1 MAVSGVRA
9 QRFLQPA
16 SGGASAVFA
25 RQRGMVAP
33 APSPA
38 RLSAAEEK
46 ESRSGKASGRD
57 YGNFFSKKRNVSAIQ
72 GAVNALK
79 GLLVGTFIAAKSLG
93 ATLKGVVKQIKGM
106 SGGGGGGLFGTLG
119 MIGLVGALIAGV
131 AAIFGPQIK
140 KAFDWLKGGAEG
152 IFQDVKGRL
161 DAADK
166 NLEKLYNTI
175 KDFVNVTVTNI
186 IAEVNSAIGSINNV
200 VKAIKPIAE
209 FMANAWMPGPLSV
222 LNTLGKALSD
232 LPTLPDPL
240 IPQDK
245 LPKLPEYRDVLGDNG
260 INFLKGYDSLG
271 DLGGA
276 MVSGAGNMLGG
287 GIDSMTGFVG
297 DILNNMLASL
307 GLTDA
312 GNVASEYLG
321 MGSLFGESRELGSGE
336 GVSSLIPGGFEG
348 IIPGIQ
354 STLGLGGSNAPINAS
369 PGGLTAEQKA
379 FLETVSFAEG
389 TEQRGYNT
397 WFGNQLFPKEQP
409 DLSKYTINEIVN
421 LQKRFN
427 REGLGKF
434 AGGTSAAVGKYQM
447 TYPETYAKKA
457 GLDPAVDKFTPENQD
472 KMAMYGYIMG
482 QGGVT
487 EAEINAPEMSD
498 ATIDKLAPVF
508 ASFPNLVGPGK
519 NGKAAGD
526 GQSYYPNQGAKRK
539 AEIKKRHEQNRSRI
553 QAPPPASA
561 APAPQGSTKTTAPAK
576 PVNKASTIVLP
587 AGPQVAQ
594 APRRPRPDTSVPNI
608 SGEGGNPTIAF
619 YSPSFPDIFDLN
631 PIGALGC

>member
-38 RLSAAEEK
+38 RLPAAVEEK

-106 SGGGGGGLFGTLG
+106 SGGGGGLFGTLG

-200 VKAIKPIAE
+200 VKAIKPIAGT
-209 FMANAWMPGPLSV
+209 MSNA
-222 LNTLGKALSD
+222 LGCLDLGQLGDALKG

-276 MVSGAGNMLGG
+276 MVSGAGSMLGG

-297 DILNNMLASL
+297 DIVNNLLASL

-312 GNVASEYLG
+312 GNAASEYLG

-354 STLGLGGSNAPINAS
+354 STLGLGGS
-369 PGGLTAEQKA
+369 KW
-379 FLETVSFAEG
+379 V
-389 TEQRGYNT
+389 
-397 WFGNQLFPKEQP
+397 QLMQ
-409 DLSKYTINEIVN
+409 LHLV
-421 LQKRFN
+421 QFN
-427 REGLGKF
+427 CR
-434 AGGTSAAVGKYQM
+434 
-447 TYPETYAKKA
+447 
-457 GLDPAVDKFTPENQD
+457 
-472 KMAMYGYIMG
+472 
-482 QGGVT
+482 
-487 EAEINAPEMSD
+487 
-498 ATIDKLAPVF
+498 
-508 ASFPNLVGPGK
+508 
-519 NGKAAGD
+519 
-526 GQSYYPNQGAKRK
+526 
-539 AEIKKRHEQNRSRI
+539 
-553 QAPPPASA
+553 
-561 APAPQGSTKTTAPAK
+561 TK
-576 PVNKASTIVLP
+576 SIFRDCFFC
-587 AGPQVAQ
+587 
-594 APRRPRPDTSVPNI
+594 RRN
-608 SGEGGNPTIAF
+608 
-619 YSPSFPDIFDLN
+619 
-631 PIGALGC
+631 

>member
-9 QRFLQPA
+9 RKFIQPA
-16 SGGASAVFA
+16 GGGGASSVFA
-25 RQRGMVAP
+25 RRRGMVAP
-33 APSPA
+33 APA
-38 RLSAAEEK
+38 RVQANPKEK
-46 ESRSGKASGRD
+46 ESRTGKASGRD

-93 ATLKGVVKQIKGM
+93 ATLKSVVKQIKGM

-119 MIGLVGALIAGV
+119 MIGLVGAIIAGV

-140 KAFDWLKGGAEG
+140 KAFEFVKEKAEE
-152 IFQDVKGRL
+152 IFQQVKEALAGV
-161 DAADK
+161 D
-166 NLEKLYNTI
+166 EKLKNFYTGI
-175 KDFVNVTVTNI
+175 QTYVNVTLTGM
-186 IAEVNSAIGSINNV
+186 IGKINAV
-200 VKAIKPIAE
+200 IDALKPISNKL
-209 FMANAWMPGPLSV
+209 FHLPTDIFGYDIKHITQPIKD
-222 LNTLGKALSD
+222 LGKAVYG
-232 LPTLPDPL
+232 LPQ
-240 IPQDK
+240 IPTP
-245 LPKLPEYRDVLGDNG
+245 PKLPSYDELLGGNG

-271 DLGGA
+271 SLGGA
-276 MVSGAGNMLGG
+276 MMSGAGSMLGG

-297 DILNNMLASL
+297 DLINNMFAAL
-307 GLTDA
+307 GFTDTA
-312 GNVASEYLG
+312 NKASEYLG
-321 MGSLFGESRELGSGE
+321 MGSLFGKSRELGSGP

-354 STLGLGGSNAPINAS
+354 STLGLGGSNAPITAS

-389 TEQRGYNT
+389 TQQRGYNT

-409 DLSKYTINEIVN
+409 DLSKYTINEIVS

-447 TYPETYAKKA
+447 IEPETYAKKA

-472 KMAMYGYIMG
+472 KMAVYGYIMG

-519 NGKAAGD
+519 DGKAPGD

-539 AEIKKRHEQNRSRI
+539 ADLKQKHQQNRSRI
-553 QAPPPASA
+553 PTTPPPPKPTTQ
-561 APAPQGSTKTTAPAK
+561 PAPTSQGSTKTTAPPK
-576 PVNKASTIVLP
+576 PQKQASNIISPSRTS
-587 AGPQVAQ
+587 VAS
-594 APRRPRPDTSVPNI
+594 APRRPTPDIAPENI
-608 SGEGGNPTIAF
+608 SGSGGNPSYAF
-619 YSPSFPDIFDLN
+619 PSPSYPDALTVPGLN
-631 PIGALGC
+631 VFA

>member
-1 MAVSGVRA
+1 
-9 QRFLQPA
+9 
-16 SGGASAVFA
+16 
-25 RQRGMVAP
+25 
-33 APSPA
+33 
-38 RLSAAEEK
+38 
-46 ESRSGKASGRD
+46 
-57 YGNFFSKKRNVSAIQ
+57 
-72 GAVNALK
+72 
-79 GLLVGTFIAAKSLG
+79 
-93 ATLKGVVKQIKGM
+93 M
-106 SGGGGGGLFGTLG
+106 SGGGGGLFGTLG

-140 KAFDWLKGGAEG
+140 KAFNFLKGKAEETFQNVKERLSDVNDKLKNFYTG
-152 IFQDVKGRL
+152 IQTYVNDTLIGMIGKINSVI
-161 DAADK
+161 DA
-166 NLEKLYNTI
+166 L
-175 KDFVNVTVTNI
+175 
-186 IAEVNSAIGSINNV
+186 
-200 VKAIKPIAE
+200 KPIADKL
-209 FMANAWMPGPLSV
+209 FHLPNKLGPFDISHI
-222 LNTLGKALSD
+222 TGPIKDLGKAVYG
-232 LPTLPDPL
+232 LPQ
-240 IPQDK
+240 IPSP
-245 LPKLPEYRDVLGDNG
+245 PKLPSYDKLLGDNG
-260 INFLKGYDSLG
+260 INFLKSYDSLG

-276 MVSGAGNMLGG
+276 MVSGAGSMLGG

-297 DILNNMLASL
+297 DIVNNLLASL

-312 GNVASEYLG
+312 GNAASEYLG

-348 IIPGIQ
+348 IIPGIK

-447 TYPETYAKKA
+447 IEPETYAKKA

-561 APAPQGSTKTTAPAK
+561 APAPQGSTKTTAPPK
-576 PVNKASTIVLP
+576 PVNKASTIVVP
-587 AGPQVAQ
+587 TGPQVAS

-619 YSPSFPDIFDLN
+619 YSPSFPDALDFN
-631 PIGALGC
+631 PIGAFGC